1 MNGKQIRTGT
11 HHIAQAREEFLKHFP
26 VWMVPTLR
34 FVLVKYGGMITDAR
48 GSMQGNTYSKNRFG
62 KYIRGRT
69 KPINPRSSRQSGA
82 RINIMM
88 LAEQWRESPMDDP
101 KRLAWETYAKGV
113 DWGNK
118 LGETVTLTGFNH
130 FIRSN
135 AALLAAGGT
144 LETNGPPDIGLPP
157 GDEDFA
163 VVFNAT
169 TQKISVTFAAAKD
182 WAKETGAYLSVE
194 MGRPQSATRNFFN
207 APYRNTGSI
216 AGLDAGDLT
225 SPQLLDPAFTL
236 TPGQKVWARARIIRK
251 DARCSTHFLAKP
263 VLVTGALYKLEVTG
277 TLVPDMTG
285 EYTAAGMLAE
295 KPYYATNNKTYFI
308 WWNDDDTS
316 WYMTP
321 ILGAKGALGHFTK
334 AAEPVTGEYILVL
347 PAEGTPTVA
356 DIS

>member
-1 MNGKQIRTGT
+1 MKRKTY
-11 HHIAQAREEFLKHFP
+11 IADPAGILQAQLDFLRHCP
-26 VWMVPTLR
+26 YWLSPAQR
-34 FVLVKYGGMITDAR
+34 FLQVKYGGGIADAR
-48 GSMQGNTYSKNRFG
+48 GSMAGNTYSRNRFG
-62 KYIRGRT
+62 NYMRSRT
-69 KPINPRSSRQSGA
+69 KPINPRSSRQSAA
-82 RINIMM
+82 RILMMM
-88 LAEQWRESPMDDP
+88 LAEQWRESPMDDA

-113 DWGNK
+113 NWNNM
-118 LGETVTLTGFNH
+118 LGETVTLTGYNM

-144 LETNGPPDIGLPP
+144 LVTDGPPDIGLPP

-169 TQKISVTFAAAKD
+169 TRKVSVTFDPDKD
-182 WAKETGAYLSVE
+182 WAKETGAFLSVE
-194 MGRPQSATRNFFN
+194 IGRPQSATRNFFGT
-207 APYRNTGSI
+207 PYRNTGAI
-216 AGLDAGDLT
+216 AGVDTTGVS

-236 TPGQKVWARARIIRK
+236 TPGQKIWARARIIRK
-251 DARCSTHFLAKP
+251 DSRCSTHFLAKP

-285 EYTAAGMLAE
+285 EYTAAGTLAE
-295 KPYYATNNKTYFI
+295 KTYYATSNKTYFI

-321 ILGAKGALGHFTK
+321 ILGAAGVLGHFTK
-334 AAEPVTGEYILVL
+334 AADPVTGEYILVL